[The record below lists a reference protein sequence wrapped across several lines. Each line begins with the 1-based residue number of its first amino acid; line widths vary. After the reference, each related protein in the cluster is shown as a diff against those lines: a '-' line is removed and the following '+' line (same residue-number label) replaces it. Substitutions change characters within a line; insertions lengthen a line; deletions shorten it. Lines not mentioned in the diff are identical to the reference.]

1 MFNEVS
7 VKNYI
12 SLLQYMVFWDFRV
25 VCVVPEV
32 VVQALN

>member
-1 MFNEVS
+1 MYNEVS

-12 SLLQYMVFWDFRV
+12 SLLQYIVFRDFRV
-25 VCVVPEV
+25 VCVVAEV